1 MDITEKWLAEI
12 GGWAAMKAARSL
24 VQAGAVADAERAGD
38 LIQGTVGAG
47 KTKYRAGLK
56 IAGKSDVRN
65 LCTCPASRGRGV
77 ICEHSL
83 AVALAAIAPP
93 AQAAKPAPV
102 GAAPTGGARPA
113 SAGAQPAAVASGRF
127 EVFLPESLF
136 EGGGTSG
143 ARPLAR
149 HSVFLRHVPQAE
161 ELQPGSAAA
170 AAHGRLARWLAKQ
183 GIPAV
188 TTPLALDSAAV
199 TGLLAAL
206 GDHPRVF
213 LGRPGKAEPTPLAV
227 MAEPTRLPVVFE
239 ELPGQ
244 PDALVACGKR
254 SEQIVGLRIS
264 PPGAG
269 QGGWFFCRETATV
282 FVTPPVASPP
292 CAALI
297 TELAAAPASE
307 PRTAAWLVEHRE
319 ALDEFLQITLEG
331 PALSRLHVLPVPC
344 EIELSLDGS
353 LQAVV
358 ARLEARFGHF
368 CWPLVPDRHS
378 SHISGNRFPLQ
389 NESVKSIFYTQNIG
403 LEMRA
408 IEELEALG
416 FVPQGNSEWV
426 LTGRAAVLRFY
437 GSELP
442 RLRRTLRVHEGDRW
456 RASTRQ
462 LGRIAPRIELDRSPS
477 GGGEAGSR
485 ESRDW
490 LAFEIAYVAPDGFR
504 LPRADVMRMIRSG
517 NRSAQGPGGIEY
529 VLDAD
534 DCSDLEESLRDIQVE
549 MTATGGKSTADHLQ
563 HLENWCD
570 YNSVKTFADNL
581 ISTDRLRFLLSDLA
595 PLLRGYQEA
604 GIRWL
609 EARLR
614 SGGGALLA
622 DDMGLGKTLQA
633 VACLRLLRSQ
643 SDGHG
648 PTLILCPKTL
658 LENWRSEMERF
669 SPSFRVVVW
678 AGSGRF
684 RQQKELYACDVI
696 LSSYSLAHKD
706 LDIFRKLSLSALILD
721 EASFIRNPDTDA
733 ARAVFELRPARRLA
747 LTGTPIENSVA
758 DLWSIMQF
766 LAPGYLGSRKAFR
779 ERFEKPFLEV
789 ASMDAKA
796 ETKRPAER
804 LRRLVRRFYLR
815 RTKQEVLP
823 ELPEKIEE
831 VQWCELSRPQMEVY
845 RRLLEEGRE
854 EVRQAGRRA
863 GAGTARLTMF
873 TVLLRLRQVC
883 CDLRLAGLP
892 EQVIRGLE
900 PEEISGKM
908 MSLRELLQMR
918 ATDGGKILIFSQ
930 FTKFLFQ
937 IREALLEMG
946 IGHSYLDGRSEDR
959 AEQVR
964 AFKSEPGRRVFLISL
979 KAGGYGLNLAEA
991 DQVILMD
998 PWWNPAVEAQAIDRA
1013 HRFGQERVVTA
1024 TRMIA
1029 RGTLEEKILKLQQA
1043 KRGLVGSVIES
1054 EGSDAGGLTADEM
1067 EELLN

>member
-1 MDITEKWLAEI
+1 MDITEKWLGEI

-38 LIQGTVGAG
+38 LIHGTVGAG

-83 AVALAAIAPP
+83 AVALASIAPP
-93 AQAAKPAPV
+93 AQAAKPAPAGTV
-102 GAAPTGGARPA
+102 PTGGARPD
-113 SAGAQPAAVASGRF
+113 SAGSQPAAVVSGRF

-143 ARPLAR
+143 TRPLAR
-149 HSVFLRHVPQAE
+149 HSVFVRHVPQAE
-161 ELQPGSAAA
+161 ELQPDSAIV
-170 AAHGRLARWLAKQ
+170 AAHGRLARWLAEQ
-183 GIPAV
+183 GIPAA
-188 TTPLALDSAAV
+188 TTPLTLDSEAV
-199 TGLLAAL
+199 AGLLAAL
-206 GDHPRVF
+206 GDHPAVF
-213 LGRPGKAEPTPLAV
+213 LGRPGKAEPTPLAI

-239 ELPGQ
+239 ELPDQ

-254 SEQIVGLRIS
+254 SEHTPGLSIS

-297 TELAAAPASE
+297 RELAGAPVSG
-307 PRTAAWLVEHRE
+307 PRSAAWLVEHRE
-319 ALDEFLQITLEG
+319 ALDVVLQITLEG
-331 PALSRLHVLPVPC
+331 PALSRLHVLPIPC
-344 EIELSLDGS
+344 AIELSLDGS
-353 LQAVV
+353 LQAVI
-358 ARLEARFGHF
+358 ARLEARFGRLH
-368 CWPLVPDRHS
+368 WPLASDRQW
-378 SHISGNRFPLQ
+378 SHTSDVRFPIQ
-389 NESVKSIFYTQNIG
+389 NESEKGVFYTRNEL

-416 FVPQGNSEWV
+416 FVPQGRSEWA
-426 LTGRAAVLRFY
+426 LTGRTAVLRFY
-437 GSELP
+437 GSDLP
-442 RLRRTLRVHEGDRW
+442 RLRRTLRVQEGDRW

-462 LGRIAPRIELDRSPS
+462 LRRVSPRIELDRLPP
-477 GGGEAGSR
+477 GGEAARR
-485 ESRDW
+485 ESQDW
-490 LAFEIAYVAPDGFR
+490 LAFEIAYAAPDGFR
-504 LPRADVMRMIRSG
+504 LPRAEVLRMIRSG
-517 NRSAQGPGGIEY
+517 NRSAKGPGGLEY
-529 VLDAD
+529 VLDED
-534 DCSDLEESLRDIQVE
+534 GCDDLEESLRDIQIE
-549 MTATGGKSTADHLQ
+549 MTATGGKSNTDHLQ
-563 HLENWCD
+563 CLENWCD
-570 YNSVKTFADNL
+570 LSGVKTFAEDL
-581 ISTDRLRFLLSDLA
+581 ISIDKLKFLLCDIA
-595 PLLRGYQEA
+595 PLLRPYQEA

-609 EARLR
+609 ESRLR
-614 SGGGALLA
+614 LGGGALLA

-633 VACLRLLRSQ
+633 IACLRLLRSQ
-643 SDGHG
+643 SADG
-648 PTLILCPKTL
+648 PALILCPKTL

-669 SPSFRVVVW
+669 SPGFRVIVW
-678 AGSGRF
+678 AGSERFGRQEALENF
-684 RQQKELYACDVI
+684 DVI
-696 LSSYSLAHKD
+696 LSSYSLVHRD
-706 LDIFRKLSLSALILD
+706 LEVFRNLNLSALILD

-733 ARAVFELRPARRLA
+733 ARAVFQLRPARRLA
-747 LTGTPIENSVA
+747 LTGTPIENGVA
-758 DLWSIMQF
+758 DLWSVMQF
-766 LAPGYLGSRKAFR
+766 LVPGHLGPRKAFQ
-779 ERFEKPFLEV
+779 ERFEKPLLEAAPVTADV
-789 ASMDAKA
+789 AA
-796 ETKRPAER
+796 KRPVER
-804 LRRLVRRFYLR
+804 LRRLIRPFYLR

-831 VQWCELSRPQMEVY
+831 IQWCELSRPQMEVY

-854 EVRQAGRRA
+854 EVRQAARRRS
-863 GAGTARLTMF
+863 GASAKLTMF

-892 EQVIRGLE
+892 DQVIHGLE

-918 ATDGGKILIFSQ
+918 ATDGGKVLIFSQ
-930 FTKFLFQ
+930 FTKFLFR

-946 IGHSYLDGRSEDR
+946 IGHSYLDGSSEDR
-959 AEQVR
+959 AEQVQ
-964 AFKSEPGRRVFLISL
+964 AFKSDPGRRVFLISL

-1029 RGTLEEKILKLQQA
+1029 RGTLEEKILQLQQA

-1054 EGSDAGGLTADEM
+1054 EGSAAGGLTVGEM